1 MICGDAVIC
10 CICSLCSCFVNS
22 SSYQMEESK
31 KRRERLKAMQM
42 EAADVEASNIA
53 DGSTP
58 PGYLSNPRIEPSS
71 VPLVEE
77 AVPRF
82 DFYTDPMAGSS
93 GNKRWRSTMQTPQN
107 YTSHTTSSGSPI
119 SRLPSSLSGSRNPN
133 VTPTPAH
140 QYHIN
145 YSPNSYS
152 PNQRIY
158 EASNFGGSDSWRS
171 PVGSASPFHGHQ
183 GTPPGVWNRS
193 AGRAGYSFPF
203 HSPRGRSFSSPPPG
217 WGGSHS
223 PYSGR
228 GSNHKFSNSP
238 SFGSGRGGGRG
249 RGLHA
254 IASAHE
260 KPYMFYNKTML
271 EDPWRLL
278 TPVVRIS
285 VLPVSTQ
292 HTHDSPR
299 SWLPNSLLKKARDS
313 EAVNESNS
321 QSSLAECLA
330 ASFEEAVNDAT
341 SI

>member
-119 SRLPSSLSGSRNPN
+119 SRLPSSL
-133 VTPTPAH
+133 
-140 QYHIN
+140 
-145 YSPNSYS
+145 
-152 PNQRIY
+152 
-158 EASNFGGSDSWRS
+158 SDSWRS